1 MEDPRT
7 KLDSLYVLLHKAIQ
21 EMELL
26 TRLLNQIEDE
36 IQECETRIMLDA
48 K

>member
-7 KLDSLYVLLHKAIQ
+7 KLDSLYVLLHKAVQ

-26 TRLLNQIEDE
+26 TRLLNQIEDQ
-36 IQECETRIMLDA
+36 IQECETRIMLES